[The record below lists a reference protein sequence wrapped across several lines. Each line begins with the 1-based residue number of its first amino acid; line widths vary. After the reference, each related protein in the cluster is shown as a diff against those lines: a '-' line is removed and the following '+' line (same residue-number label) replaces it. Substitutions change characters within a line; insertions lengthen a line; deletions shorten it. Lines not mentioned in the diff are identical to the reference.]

1 MTKIGRLT
9 DAQVGKPVINDAPE
23 QQMRAVMSQLDQL
36 VGVVKALAAK
46 LDLDGGVTDTDYAA
60 SVSALIEIELK
71 P

>member
-9 DAQVGKPVINDAPE
+9 DEQVGKPVINDAPE
-23 QQMRAVMSQLDQL
+23 QQMKAVMSQLDQL
-36 VGVVKALAAK
+36 VGVVKALTAK
-46 LDLDGGVTDTDYAA
+46 LDLDGGVTDADYAA

>member
-9 DAQVGKPVINDAPE
+9 DEQVGKPVINDAPE

-46 LDLDGGVTDTDYAA
+46 LDLDGGVTDADYAA

>member
-9 DAQVGKPVINDAPE
+9 DEQVGKPVINDAPE

-46 LDLDGGVTDTDYAA
+46 LDLDGGVTDADYAA
-60 SVSALIEIELK
+60 SVSTLIEIELK